1 MFFCSPRSTTS
12 LQRLWFQCLLLAL
25 VLCIISWHCSLGTNE
40 VARRFTCQDTESAM
54 AAQQRTD
61 ERLRPRPLVALQS
74 SPVPFPSGTL
84 QASVDPQLLA
94 QRVKLS
100 PVQDEQHQTS
110 VCKRLTNSDESPVL
124 SVSQALESTPF
135 LTMDNRF
142 KVLTLDSPPSDT
154 ADALSRTPIQRT
166 HQSLL

>member
-1 MFFCSPRSTTS
+1 
-12 LQRLWFQCLLLAL
+12 
-25 VLCIISWHCSLGTNE
+25 
-40 VARRFTCQDTESAM
+40 M

-84 QASVDPQLLA
+84 RASVDPQLLA

-100 PVQDEQHQTS
+100 PVQGEQHQTS

-154 ADALSRTPIQRT
+154 ADALTELRSKGLIKAFFEVTAAGRRVFTVEYP
-166 HQSLL
+166 